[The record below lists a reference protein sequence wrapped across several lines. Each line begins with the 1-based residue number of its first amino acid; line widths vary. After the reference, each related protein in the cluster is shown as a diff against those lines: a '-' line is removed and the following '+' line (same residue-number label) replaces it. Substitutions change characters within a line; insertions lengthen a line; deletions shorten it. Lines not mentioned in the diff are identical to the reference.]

1 MFEKY
6 CEPEM
11 EVIRLEESLKVA
23 CQLSPA
29 GDNTDPGWQW
39 LDP

>member
-1 MFEKY
+1 MTNHY

-23 CQLSPA
+23 CLLSQ
-29 GDNTDPGWQW
+29 GEDNTEENWQ
-39 LDP
+39 DIG